1 MMRKRGR
8 PIVDE
13 PRTEIY
19 CVRLSVAE
27 RRAIRELQINF
38 ADLVRRAIADAQ
50 QEGLPK
56 AS

>member
-1 MMRKRGR
+1 MRKRGR
-8 PIVDE
+8 RPVDD

-38 ADLVRRAIADAQ
+38 ADVVRGALARAQAED
-50 QEGLPK
+50 LPK